1 MNELLKRRD
10 PEKIYYYKVKVER
23 HHQCDPSFVFRTYR
37 EFVEFYEK
45 LQAKFTSYK
54 FRTLIRPSNLMRSNT
69 REAASGKRIEILHFL
84 NDLMTLAEEISH
96 SDLVYTFFHP
106 ILRDQEGLQQSV
118 DKSMAIASPPGNFF
132 QILCSSIYNLSL
144 GSLVN
149 SLTQKYG
156 LQQRNTLYGAGIT
169 GQIKLSIVY
178 KNGSLILMI
187 MHAKNLKSN
196 RSQSPDC
203 YVKTYLLPDLNKMTK
218 RKTRIVRNSCH
229 PTFME
234 MIVYQGYPIERVKER
249 RLQVCLSIL
258 LIFFLFDFLIFQ
270 VSVWE
275 YDRVTENMLIGA
287 TSIFLNELDL
297 RKETVHWY
305 SLGGTP

>member
-1 MNELLKRRD
+1 MHLRQVIFK
-10 PEKIYYYKVKVER
+10 KF
-23 HHQCDPSFVFRTYR
+23 FV
-37 EFVEFYEK
+37 
-45 LQAKFTSYK
+45 
-54 FRTLIRPSNLMRSNT
+54 LI
-69 REAASGKRIEILHFL
+69 
-84 NDLMTLAEEISH
+84 
-96 SDLVYTFFHP
+96 
-106 ILRDQEGLQQSV
+106 
-118 DKSMAIASPPGNFF
+118 
-132 QILCSSIYNLSL
+132 SIYNLSL

-249 RLQVCLSIL
+249 RLQVCLPVL
-258 LIFFLFDFLIFQ
+258 LIFFLFNF
-270 VSVWE
+270 
-275 YDRVTENMLIGA
+275 
-287 TSIFLNELDL
+287 
-297 RKETVHWY
+297 
-305 SLGGTP
+305 